1 VILQS
6 LAPDQDKNSCQQRQ
20 HASYDSDA
28 KSGEGKDSHRNEINR
43 EQKHADIFGNHV
55 VSIDNWTWA

>member
-6 LAPDQDKNSCQQRQ
+6 LAPDQNKDSCQQGQ
-20 HASYDSDA
+20 HASNDADA
-28 KSGEGKDSHRNEINR
+28 KSSEGEDSDRDKINR

-55 VSIDNWTWA
+55 VSIDNCTRA